1 MTASPKRI
9 CILGGGFG
17 GLYTALR
24 LSNLPWPQQ
33 EPVEIVLIDQRD
45 RFLFAPLLYE
55 LVTGELQ
62 TWEIAPPYGELLENT
77 TVRFIQSAVSGVN
90 LGDRQVLLPDQEPL
104 TYDRLVLAVGGDTPM
119 GSVPG
124 VADHAIPFRTV
135 EDAQCL
141 QDRLRLLEASDAE
154 TLRVAVIG
162 GGYSGVELACK
173 LADRLGSRGR
183 IRLVERGSEI
193 LLTST
198 DFNRQAAESALSE
211 RACGWI
217 WKPR

>member
-62 TWEIAPPYGELLENT
+62 TWEICPTLRGAIGKHHRSLHSECCEC
-77 TVRFIQSAVSGVN
+77 VN
-90 LGDRQVLLPDQEPL
+90 LGDRRCCCRIKSPSPMIASSS
-104 TYDRLVLAVGGDTPM
+104 RLVAIPPWVASWGG
-119 GSVPG
+119 
-124 VADHAIPFRTV
+124 DHAIPFRTV
-135 EDAQCL
+135 EMPSAF
-141 QDRLRLLEASDAE
+141 
-154 TLRVAVIG
+154 
-162 GGYSGVELACK
+162 
-173 LADRLGSRGR
+173 R
-183 IRLVERGSEI
+183 IVCDYWK
-193 LLTST
+193 LLTQKL
-198 DFNRQAAESALSE
+198 F
-211 RACGWI
+211 GW
-217 WKPR
+217 R

>member
-62 TWEIAPPYGELLENT
+62 TWEIAPPTGSYWKT
-77 TVRFIQSAVSGVN
+77 PPFASFR
-90 LGDRQVLLPDQEPL
+90 VL
-104 TYDRLVLAVGGDTPM
+104 
-119 GSVPG
+119 
-124 VADHAIPFRTV
+124 
-135 EDAQCL
+135 
-141 QDRLRLLEASDAE
+141 
-154 TLRVAVIG
+154 
-162 GGYSGVELACK
+162 
-173 LADRLGSRGR
+173 
-183 IRLVERGSEI
+183 
-193 LLTST
+193 
-198 DFNRQAAESALSE
+198 
-211 RACGWI
+211 
-217 WKPR
+217 